1 MIRLQRVT
9 FLALHDYLGL
19 TTELTRSSDDT
30 SQIQTSHRRR
40 SHTHPNLVSNIA
52 PTSID
57 RINSP
62 EDDLIDN
69 ENFRSSQ
76 LIASASDQSQI
87 TPTPDLINSK
97 NLFENIETPITTER
111 NISIPISTKKRST
124 NFAGLRS
131 MSVVDS
137 RQLKPDFEE
146 AAARARVKNSL
157 DTTIFQKHK
166 LSYPK
171 VSSNRLSNTSS
182 TRRRSS
188 FSDVKIK
195 IFFSLNF
202 LFIFLIS
209 LIMEIFMQDH

>member
-1 MIRLQRVT
+1 
-9 FLALHDYLGL
+9 
-19 TTELTRSSDDT
+19 
-30 SQIQTSHRRR
+30 
-40 SHTHPNLVSNIA
+40 LVSNLA

-171 VSSNRLSNTSS
+171 VSNNRLSNTSS

>member
-30 SQIQTSHRRR
+30 SQIQSNHHHRR
-40 SHTHPNLVSNIA
+40 SHNHQNLVPNLA
-52 PTSID
+52 QTSID

-69 ENFRSSQ
+69 ENFQPSQ
-76 LIASASDQSQI
+76 LIASISDQSQI
-87 TPTPDLINSK
+87 TPTPNLVNSK
-97 NLFENIETPITTER
+97 NQFQNIETSIPTER
-111 NISIPISTKKRST
+111 TTSIPISAKKRST
-124 NFAGLRS
+124 NFASLRS
-131 MSVVDS
+131 MSVIES

-166 LSYPK
+166 ISYPK
-171 VSSNRLSNTSS
+171 VSNNRLSNPSS
-182 TRRRSS
+182 TQRRSS
-188 FSDVKIK
+188 FSDVKSRF
-195 IFFSLNF
+195 FFSLKF
-202 LFIFLIS
+202 SMYIF
-209 LIMEIFMQDH
+209 D